1 MTNQRLQTD
10 STIKLNTFT
19 EDQLTDLEL
28 LSAYVDGEATLE
40 ESHKVQERLDEDP
53 EFKRQYL
60 HMHQIR
66 QGLQAMPTP
75 SGQSH
80 RRLSNQVFR
89 RVRWQKSK
97 VISLWGGGAIAALFI
112 AGIVSNIPRAN
123 QQEFANHSEPAA
135 PTAIQTASE
144 PGQQEEALV
153 VALNRPVLQI
163 PKLATSDET
172 P

>member
-1 MTNQRLQTD
+1 MTNKRLQTD
-10 STIKLNTFT
+10 STLKLNTLT
-19 EDQLTDLEL
+19 KEQLSDLEL
-28 LSAYVDGEATLE
+28 LSAYVDGEATQE
-40 ESHKVQERLDEDP
+40 ESHEVQDRLDADL

-75 SGQSH
+75 SSQSH

-89 RVRWQKSK
+89 RVRWQKGK
-97 VISLWGGGAIAALFI
+97 VLSLWGGGAIAALFI
-112 AGIVSNIPRAN
+112 AGVVSNIPRSN
-123 QQEFANHSEPAA
+123 QAEFANRTEPVAPAA
-135 PTAIQTASE
+135 LQTANESS
-144 PGQQEEALV
+144 QDEALV

-163 PKLATSDET
+163 PKLATSEDT